1 MLKHLILLLQRHR
14 AAALIVVLL
23 ATGAVFTAAALLSK
37 PHAPDVTLVNL
48 DGERVRLAD
57 LRGQVV
63 LVNFWAT
70 TCVVCVKEM
79 PRMADTYRR
88 FAGRGF
94 RAFAVAMPYDRPDWV
109 LNYRERN
116 PLPFP
121 IVLDVQDEIARAF
134 DDTRVTPTTFLID
147 TQGRI
152 VKRYIGEPDFA
163 ELQQRIEGL
172 LAG

>member
-1 MLKHLILLLQRHR
+1 MAILLQRHR

-23 ATGAVFTAAALLSK
+23 AAAAVFTAATLLSK
-37 PHAPDVTLVNL
+37 PPAPDVTLVDL

-79 PRMADTYRR
+79 PQLADTYRR
-88 FAGRGF
+88 FAGRGL

-116 PLPFP
+116 KLPFP
-121 IVLDVQDEIARAF
+121 IALDVQGEIARAF

-147 TQGRI
+147 REGR
-152 VKRYIGEPDFA
+152 VAKRYIGEPDFA
-163 ELQQRIEGL
+163 ELRQRIERL

>member
-1 MLKHLILLLQRHR
+1 MT
-14 AAALIVVLL
+14 VVAL
-23 ATGAVFTAAALLSK
+23 ATAAVLTAVALLSK

-70 TCVVCVKEM
+70 TCVPCMEEM
-79 PRMADTYRR
+79 PSIAAIQRKYA
-88 FAGRGF
+88 ARGL
-94 RAFAVAMPYDRPDWV
+94 RTFAVAMQYDRPDLV
-109 LNYRERN
+109 LAYRDRTR
-116 PLPFP
+116 PPFA
-121 IVLDVQDEIARAF
+121 IALDVQGAIAHAF
-134 DDTRVTPTTFLID
+134 DDTRATPTMFLID

-152 VKRYIGEPDFA
+152 VQRYVGAPDFG
-163 ELQQRIEGL
+163 ELQQRIEKL

>member
-1 MLKHLILLLQRHR
+1 MLKHLVLLLQRHR

-23 ATGAVFTAAALLSK
+23 ATAAVFTSAALLSK
-37 PHAPDVTLVNL
+37 PPAPDVTLVNL

-79 PRMADTYRR
+79 PRMAETYRR
-88 FAGRGF
+88 FADRGF
-94 RAFAVAMPYDRPDWV
+94 RTYAVAMPYDRPDWV
-109 LNYRERN
+109 LEYRARN

-121 IVLDVQDEIARAF
+121 IALDVQGEIARAF

-147 TQGRI
+147 AQGRV

-163 ELQQRIEGL
+163 ELRERIEGL